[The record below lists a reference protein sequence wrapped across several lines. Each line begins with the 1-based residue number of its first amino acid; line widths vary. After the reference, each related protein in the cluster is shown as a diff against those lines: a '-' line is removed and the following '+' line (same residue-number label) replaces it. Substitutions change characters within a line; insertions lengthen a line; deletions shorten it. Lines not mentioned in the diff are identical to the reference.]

1 MSGENKRLL
10 ALSGILILLVSLIF
24 VANGLEPTLA
34 SNPGSSVPD
43 ATAADPTDQ
52 EMDSAI
58 NGFTLALGFVMLG
71 AWLLGEISA
80 RVGLPRVVGYLGF
93 GILAGPGLLP
103 SIFGV
108 PAPITEGELG
118 LLKQLDALAIS
129 LIALVA
135 GGEIKVSFL
144 RGMLGRIATL
154 LGFQIGVILLGV
166 SIVGLFL
173 VLPAVPSLRDLPLAA
188 SIHLALAMGLL
199 CVANSPAI
207 VIAMINETGA
217 KGPMCDTALAATVC
231 KDLVLV
237 VLITIL
243 LGFVPIAFATADA
256 DGNAALVGEAAWH
269 LVGSIGFGALV
280 GIAMHFAAARIERR
294 IDIFI
299 VLCGFAI
306 AFASNAMHFAPLLV
320 ALVAGF
326 TQANIWPV
334 RSARMFHSIERLLLP
349 VYCVFFAT
357 AGAGI
362 PIDAVAQLWPVA
374 LLLVGS
380 RILLVWSGTTAGAR
394 YARLDVGVRPWI
406 WTAFTPQAGV
416 AIALALELGNTLG
429 DRPFVGDLTALL
441 LAAIA
446 INEVLGP
453 LLMKWGLQRAGEI
466 PSPPRTS

>member
-1 MSGENKRLL
+1 MS
-10 ALSGILILLVSLIF
+10 SGNRRILILAGVLAFLVALIF
-24 VANGLEPTLA
+24 VTDGLVPNLA
-34 SNPGSSVPD
+34 PNVDSVGD
-43 ATAADPTDQ
+43 GEIAFVEQDR
-52 EMDSAI
+52 SI

-71 AWLLGEISA
+71 AWLLGELSA
-80 RVGLPRVVGYLGF
+80 RFGLPRVVGYLGF
-93 GILAGPGLLP
+93 GVLAGPGLLP
-103 SIFGV
+103 SVFGL
-108 PAPITEGELG
+108 PAPIAETELG

-154 LGFQIGVILLGV
+154 LGIQIGAILLGV
-166 SIVGLFL
+166 ALVAIFI
-173 VLPAVPSLRDLPLAA
+173 VLPFVPSLKELPLPAA
-188 SIHLALAMGLL
+188 IHISLAMGLL

-217 KGPMCDTALAATVC
+217 RGPMCDTALAATVC

-237 VLITIL
+237 ILITVL
-243 LGFVPIAFATADA
+243 LGFVPIAFPTDGAL
-256 DGNAALVGEAAWH
+256 GNAALVWEAAWH
-269 LVGSIGFGALV
+269 LVGSIGFGVVV
-280 GIAMHFAAARIERR
+280 GIAMHYAAARIERR

-326 TQANIWPV
+326 TQANIWPA
-334 RSARMFHSIERLLLP
+334 RSERMFHSIESLLLP

-362 PIDAVAQLWPVA
+362 PIDAVVLLWPAALVLVGA
-374 LLLVGS
+374 RLLLVWG
-380 RILLVWSGTTAGAR
+380 GTTAGAR
-394 YARLDVGVRPWI
+394 FARLDTGIRPWI

-416 AIALALELGNTLG
+416 AIALALELGNALG
-429 DRPFVGDLTALL
+429 DRPFVPDLVALL

-453 LLMKWGLQRAGEI
+453 LLMKWGLQRAGEV
-466 PSPPRTS
+466 PDPKP

>member
-1 MSGENKRLL
+1 MSSDSRRLL
-10 ALSGILILLVSLIF
+10 AIAGILVLLVSLVF

-34 SNPGSSVPD
+34 SNMDGAV
-43 ATAADPTDQ
+43 TANDPASPDQ
-52 EMDSAI
+52 ERAI

-71 AWLLGEISA
+71 AWLLGELAA
-80 RVGLPRVVGYLGF
+80 RIGLPRVVGYLAF
-93 GILAGPGLLP
+93 GVLAGPGLLP
-103 SIFGV
+103 TAFGL
-108 PAPITEGELG
+108 PAPISGGELG

-154 LGFQIGVILLGV
+154 LGLQIGIILVGV
-166 SIVGLFL
+166 ALVAFLL
-173 VLPAVPSLRDLPLAA
+173 VLPSIPSLRELPLSS
-188 SIHLALAMGLL
+188 SIHLAVAMGLL

-217 KGPMCDTALAATVC
+217 RGPMCDTALAATVC

-237 VLITIL
+237 IMISIL
-243 LGFVPIAFATADA
+243 LAFVPIAFATETET
-256 DGNAALVGEAAWH
+256 GNMALAGEAAWH
-269 LVGSIGFGALV
+269 LIGSIGFGIFV
-280 GIAMHFAAARIERR
+280 GVAMHYAALRIERQ
-294 IDIFI
+294 IDVFI

-306 AFASNAMHFAPLLV
+306 AFASNALHFAPLLV

-326 TQANIWPV
+326 TQANIWPA
-334 RSARMFHSIERLLLP
+334 RSERMFHSIEKLLLP
-349 VYCVFFAT
+349 VYCIFFAT

-362 PIDAVAQLWPVA
+362 PIDAVIQLWPVA
-374 LLLVGS
+374 LLLVAT
-380 RILLVWSGTTAGAR
+380 RLLLVWAGTTSGAKF
-394 YARLDVGVRPWI
+394 ARLDVGVRPWI

-416 AIALALELGNTLG
+416 AIALALELANILG
-429 DRPFVGDLTALL
+429 DRPFVSDLTALL

-453 LLMKWGLQRAGEI
+453 LLMKWGLQRAGEV
-466 PSPPRTS
+466 PAPAR